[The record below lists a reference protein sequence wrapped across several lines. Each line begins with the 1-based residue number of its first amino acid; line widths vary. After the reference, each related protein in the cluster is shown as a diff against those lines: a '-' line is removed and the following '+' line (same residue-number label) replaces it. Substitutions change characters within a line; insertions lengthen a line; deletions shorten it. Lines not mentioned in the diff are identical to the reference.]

1 MIKGHS
7 IDELFIISD
16 TTPGQM
22 PVWIMIIMLFGIF
35 ICYQCTYLFWSTKK
49 VERLKEYQKILKKG
63 PLGSCNKGKT
73 KKKITNVPKTDGK
86 SEKKP
91 VRRTFY
97 EDKTPDEEQLEDEAM
112 EVFNNLKSNNNHL
125 F

>member
-22 PVWIMIIMLFGIF
+22 PVWIMIIMLFGIY
-35 ICYQCTYLFWSTKK
+35 IIYQCTYLYWSAKK

-63 PLGSCNKGKT
+63 PIGSCDKGKT
-73 KKKITNVPKTDGK
+73 KRTITNTPT
-86 SEKKP
+86 KKP
-91 VRRTFY
+91 EMKASRRAPY
-97 EDKTPDEEQLEDEAM
+97 EEKTPEEEKLEDEAM
-112 EVFNNLKSNNNHL
+112 EVFNNLKHTRNHL